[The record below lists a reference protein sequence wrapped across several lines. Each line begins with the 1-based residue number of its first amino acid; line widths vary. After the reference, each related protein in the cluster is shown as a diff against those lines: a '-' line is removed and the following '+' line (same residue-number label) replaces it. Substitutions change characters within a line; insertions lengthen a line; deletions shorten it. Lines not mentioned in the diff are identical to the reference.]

1 MGWEVGWA
9 WGEQEALGTWRKGAG
24 GWRAGEKA
32 QPGGDS
38 AQMPVHGQPNLEAF
52 PTSSF
57 LD

>member
-1 MGWEVGWA
+1 MG
-9 WGEQEALGTWRKGAG
+9 GAG
-24 GWRAGEKA
+24 GLGHLEEGCRGLAGR
-32 QPGGDS
+32 GDS